1 MHAEGVDE
9 TFAVLR
15 FVFPRGCGQLGGAD
29 ARGFEELAGMR
40 FGIVAPHLHVIG
52 RKGERLYPAVADFAA
67 VRRLVAVQDHLPMLV
82 DRLDERADIRRVLAP
97 YDRVRQRFIVV
108 YRVEF
113 ALEVLFEHVRVVDVL
128 DGAFEYHR
136 LLLGEVD

>member
-1 MHAEGVDE
+1 MS
-9 TFAVLR
+9 F
-15 FVFPRGCGQLGGAD
+15 
-29 ARGFEELAGMR
+29 
-40 FGIVAPHLHVIG
+40 
-52 RKGERLYPAVADFAA
+52 
-67 VRRLVAVQDHLPMLV
+67 
-82 DRLDERADIRRVLAP
+82 AP

-136 LLLGEVD
+136 LLLGEVDKLRDVAEMGRLLVETDAVAAFLMTNPASRKVSI